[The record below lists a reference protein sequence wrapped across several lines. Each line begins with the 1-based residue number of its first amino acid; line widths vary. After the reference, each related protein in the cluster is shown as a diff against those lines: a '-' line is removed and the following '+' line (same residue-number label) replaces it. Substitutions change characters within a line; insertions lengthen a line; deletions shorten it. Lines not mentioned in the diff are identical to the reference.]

1 MTPTQIHAS
10 TWWAILR
17 AVVCALIVVYMIA
30 PMIIVLI
37 ISFSSAP
44 FLTFPPPGF
53 SLQWYR
59 KLFGQGDW
67 LDALITSVQI
77 MLPTGIIATVLGT
90 AAALGIARGRFPGA
104 SIVSGLLMAPVVV
117 PVIITAAAMFGVF
130 RGFGLYGTLT
140 GLILAHTVLTI
151 PYVVTTVLASLHMVD
166 EQLENAALTLGA
178 TYWSAFWRVV
188 FPLILPAILSGF
200 LFAMVISFDEVIVS
214 IFISSPTLRPVT
226 VQMWSDIRGDVNPT
240 ISAIGTVLFLF
251 SLVVLLA
258 ESLLRGRWREG
269 GPDLASAEGSI
280 P

>member
-1 MTPTQIHAS
+1 MKLSHIHAG
-10 TWWAILR
+10 TWWAIAR
-17 AVVCALIVVYMIA
+17 AVVCALIVVYLIA

-53 SLQWYR
+53 SLQWYK
-59 KLFGQGDW
+59 KLFGHGAW
-67 LDALITSVQI
+67 LDALLTSVQI
-77 MLPTGIIATVLGT
+77 MLPTGIIGTALGT
-90 AAALGIARGRFPGA
+90 AAALGFARGRFPGA

-151 PYVVTTVLASLHMVD
+151 PYVVTTVLASLQMVD

-178 TYWSAFWRVV
+178 TRWSAFWRVV
-188 FPLILPAILSGF
+188 FPLILPAVFSGF
-200 LFAMVISFDEVIVS
+200 LFAMIISFDELVVS

-226 VQMWSDIRGDVNPT
+226 VQMWSDIRGDVDPT
-240 ISAIGTVLFLF
+240 ISAIGSVLFLF
-251 SLVVLLA
+251 SLAVLLI

-269 GPDLASAEGSI
+269 SPGLAAEETAR
-280 P
+280 

>member
-1 MTPTQIHAS
+1 MTVTQIHSA
-10 TWWAILR
+10 TWWAVAR
-17 AVVCALIVVYMIA
+17 AVVCALIVVYLIA

-67 LDALITSVQI
+67 LDALITSAQI

-90 AAALGIARGRFPGA
+90 AAAVGIARGRFPGA
-104 SIVSGLLMAPVVV
+104 SIVTGLLMAPVVV

-178 TYWSAFWRVV
+178 THWSAFWRVV

-226 VQMWSDIRGDVNPT
+226 VQMWSDIRGDINPT

-258 ESLLRGRWREG
+258 ESLLRGRWREDG
-269 GPDLASAEGSI
+269 ADLTSAEGSI
-280 P
+280 R

>member
-1 MTPTQIHAS
+1 MTPTQIHAGS
-10 TWWAILR
+10 WWAVAR
-17 AVVCALIVVYMIA
+17 AVVCGLIVVYLIA

-59 KLFGQGDW
+59 KLFGSADW

-77 MLPTGIIATVLGT
+77 MLPTGVIATVLGT
-90 AAALGIARGRFPGA
+90 AAAVGIARGRFPGA
-104 SIVSGLLMAPVVV
+104 SIVSSFLMAPVIV
-117 PVIITAAAMFGVF
+117 PVIITAAAMFGIF
-130 RGFGLYGTLT
+130 RGFGLYGTLI

-151 PYVVTTVLASLHMVD
+151 PYVVTTVLASLQMVD

-178 TYWSAFWRVV
+178 TRWSAFWHVV

-200 LFAMVISFDEVIVS
+200 LFAVIISFDELVVS

-226 VQMWSDIRGDVNPT
+226 VKMWSDIRGDVDPT

-251 SLVVLLA
+251 ALVVLFA

-269 GPDLASAEGSI
+269 GPDLASLDASTR
-280 P
+280 